1 MSQIKQGTL
10 VGTWLSMVFAI
21 FLSNDFLSTCV
32 NIADLPEMVNNNIW
46 VLFYLMNKKLIMIQN
61 NVQLCKF

>member
-21 FLSNDFLSTCV
+21 FLSNDFLSICV
-32 NIADLPEMVNNNIW
+32 NIGDLPEMVYNNIW
-46 VLFYLMNKKLIMIQN
+46 VLFYLMNQN
-61 NVQLCKF
+61 